1 MWGCPAC
8 RPGSARAIAADPSH
22 QQVQIISI
30 SSTDGGSVPAA
41 IVGSRVTLPAAGQYE
56 LYFVFPLERE
66 QQTLR
71 VVARTFAL
79 GGIALV
85 LLLGA
90 VAYVVT
96 RLVVDPVRRA
106 ALVAERLSSG
116 RLHERMRAH
125 GEDDIAKLGK
135 SFNAMADSLQKQIRQ
150 LEDLSRVQQRF
161 VSDVSHE
168 LRTPLTTIRMA
179 GDLIHDSRHDFDP
192 SVARSAELLHNEI
205 DRFESLLS
213 DLLEISRF
221 DAGAAALDVEAT
233 DLRDTI
239 ERTIESTAALAAR
252 RGSRL
257 EVIPTDG
264 PCVAEIDPR
273 RVERILRN
281 LVVNAIEYG
290 EGRPVT
296 VQLGVNAKAVAVSVR
311 DSGVGLRPGEA
322 ALVFNR
328 FWRADPARARTTG
341 GTGLGLAI
349 SREDARLHEGW
360 LHAWG
365 EPGVGSCFRLT
376 LPRHT
381 GGSDRE
387 LPLAA
392 AASGRGSSGERVSGG
407 GSQARYRLRGSGVMR
422 RARPL
427 VTCAVPVVVALAA
440 VLGLSGCGGLPSS
453 SAVQQGSLVGEPAL
467 QPVRVQPDGPA
478 AGATPEQIVRGFL
491 RAGAGA
497 GFDDDHAVARSFF
510 ARSVKD
516 HWLPDSGVKVYG
528 DDSALKV
535 ELLTPGSVR
544 VTAAIV
550 AEVDSAGRYRETP
563 AGTLAR
569 ATFGMQKLRVGWRI
583 SQPPKGFGLWLS
595 ASDLDRTYRSFT
607 VAYVSKVARTMVG
620 DRRWFPI
627 TPGLATTLAR
637 AQLAPVPA
645 YLTGAARTGI
655 PAGTTLAV
663 DSVPIQSGRAV
674 VDLSASALSANP
686 DLRRAMWAQFVTT
699 LMQVASVTQVS
710 LEVKGAGL
718 DLPDTPGRVSTLTAL
733 GYQSHDLGCHRDGHP
748 AHRQPAEPGVLG
760 SPPDQDQPPK
770 LPASSVLPKIP
781 TGWVSLALSWKRS
794 GDRGN
799 WRRSRR
805 PCALAGESD
814 LPAGQVR
821 QRPDQTVL

>member
-1 MWGCPAC
+1 MFTRNRPAGETLS
-8 RPGSARAIAADPSH
+8 RLASEGDGLGSPFQRQPRTVRSALQRAGRQLLHLWRSSLQLRVIGSTMLLGLIVVLMLGSYLYQRIADGLVDDRVLTARAEATSQTRAAQARFDSAGRVDTVSLNQLAFDVVGKLSSPGADQSRQVILTRARGNTGPASVSTARSGDVGLTSVPAGLRAAIAGDPNH

-30 SSTDGGSVPAA
+30 PSADGTTVSAA
-41 IVGSRVTLPAAGQYE
+41 IVGSRVTLPTAGPYE

-71 VVARTFAL
+71 VVGRTFAL

-125 GEDDIAKLGK
+125 GEDDIARLGK
-135 SFNAMADSLQKQIRQ
+135 SFNAMADSLQKKIRQ

-179 GDLIHDSRHDFDP
+179 GDLIHDTRQDFDP

-233 DLRDTI
+233 DLRATL

-257 EVIPTDG
+257 EVVPTDG

-281 LVVNAIEYG
+281 LVANAIEYG
-290 EGRPVT
+290 EGRPVR
-296 VQLGVNAKAVAVSVR
+296 VQLGVNENAVAVSVR
-311 DSGVGLRPGEA
+311 DTGVGLRPGEA

-349 SREDARLHEGW
+349 SREDARLHGGW

-381 GGSDRE
+381 GVPIEYSPLPLRPQQQRGPSSLSRE
-387 LPLAA
+387 L
-392 AASGRGSSGERVSGG
+392 
-407 GSQARYRLRGSGVMR
+407 
-422 RARPL
+422 
-427 VTCAVPVVVALAA
+427 VTRPVVVP
-440 VLGLSGCGGLPSS
+440 GG
-453 SAVQQGSLVGEPAL
+453 
-467 QPVRVQPDGPA
+467 GP
-478 AGATPEQIVRGFL
+478 E
-491 RAGAGA
+491 
-497 GFDDDHAVARSFF
+497 
-510 ARSVKD
+510 
-516 HWLPDSGVKVYG
+516 
-528 DDSALKV
+528 
-535 ELLTPGSVR
+535 
-544 VTAAIV
+544 
-550 AEVDSAGRYRETP
+550 
-563 AGTLAR
+563 
-569 ATFGMQKLRVGWRI
+569 
-583 SQPPKGFGLWLS
+583 
-595 ASDLDRTYRSFT
+595 
-607 VAYVSKVARTMVG
+607 
-620 DRRWFPI
+620 
-627 TPGLATTLAR
+627 
-637 AQLAPVPA
+637 
-645 YLTGAARTGI
+645 
-655 PAGTTLAV
+655 
-663 DSVPIQSGRAV
+663 
-674 VDLSASALSANP
+674 
-686 DLRRAMWAQFVTT
+686 
-699 LMQVASVTQVS
+699 
-710 LEVKGAGL
+710 
-718 DLPDTPGRVSTLTAL
+718 
-733 GYQSHDLGCHRDGHP
+733 
-748 AHRQPAEPGVLG
+748 
-760 SPPDQDQPPK
+760 
-770 LPASSVLPKIP
+770 
-781 TGWVSLALSWKRS
+781 
-794 GDRGN
+794 
-799 WRRSRR
+799 
-805 PCALAGESD
+805 
-814 LPAGQVR
+814 
-821 QRPDQTVL
+821 